1 MWSHSHH
8 SSAETSL
15 FHNPNL
21 HYLIHHYYVTSNSS
35 YKCFHCFHH
44 LIQMKIII
52 SFKAAVELDRFT
64 IDACPSSMI
73 WDALKV
79 IPQCMFIPLI
89 VSFFPRC
96 LYIIIAMLAYVHV
109 SISCQLIGRKS
120 NPIFSSVKL
129 SYRRHSSLNTMSR

>member
-1 MWSHSHH
+1 MLSGHLKTIWLMLMGHFINNFHYCDPHSHH

-44 LIQMKIII
+44 LIQTKIII

-79 IPQCMFIPLI
+79 IPTM
-89 VSFFPRC
+89 
-96 LYIIIAMLAYVHV
+96 YVHTINCIILPKMLVYYHSYV
-109 SISCQLIGRKS
+109 SLC
-120 NPIFSSVKL
+120 
-129 SYRRHSSLNTMSR
+129 TC